1 MIYKIL
7 LLANVVTSVAAQLL
21 LKTGM
26 KKIGV
31 VGLDANFFEKLKK
44 MSLSPY
50 LWFAILSFALSFV
63 LYAIVL
69 SKIELNR
76 SYPVAIVSGV
86 VLIYFISLF
95 FFNETTNLIKIV
107 GLVLC
112 IVGIVFLLR

>member
-1 MIYKIL
+1 M
-7 LLANVVTSVAAQLL
+7 ANVATSVAAQLL
-21 LKTGM
+21 LKYGM

-31 VGLDANFFEKLKK
+31 VGFDANFLEKLKK
-44 MSLSPY
+44 MSLSPFIW
-50 LWFAILSFALSFV
+50 LAIVSFGASFI

-86 VLIYFISLF
+86 VLIYILSLF
-95 FFNETTNLIKIV
+95 FFNETVTVIKVI

-112 IVGIVFLLR
+112 VVGVVFLLR

>member
-7 LLANVVTSVAAQLL
+7 LLGNVVTSVAAQLL

-31 VGLDANFFEKLKK
+31 VGFDASFLEKLKK

-50 LWFAILSFALSFV
+50 LWLAILSFGISFV

-86 VLIYFISLF
+86 VLIYILSLF
-95 FFNETTNLIKIV
+95 LFNETATVIKVI